1 MHAFANEIVNTAG
14 CPAGVETKVLVFSI
28 PRAAA
33 RRTYQTGE
41 NVMLAMEPNLQTT
54 AFCYFDPAYSQLRQR
69 GPTFVCGDSAVTD
82 VETTD
87 DASRNFQSSQF
98 KILHL
103 PKNGRLPALVVRA
116 TQGD

>member
-1 MHAFANEIVNTAG
+1 MHAFANEIAHTAG
-14 CPAGVETKVLVFSI
+14 SCVGVGTKVLAFSI

-33 RRTYQTGE
+33 CQTYQAGE
-41 NVMLAMEPNLQTT
+41 NMMLAMEPNLLTT
-54 AFCYFDPAYSQLRQR
+54 AFCYFDPAYSQLRQY

-87 DASRNFQSSQF
+87 DPSRNFQSSQF

-116 TQGD
+116 TQGE